1 MLAFPT
7 YLMGAG
13 FKLSGCT
20 FLGINYYYYIGKV
33 GTGHKMMDPG
43 SARYSVLR
51 FSLHNKIR
59 SAAFDVTTCQSN
71 LAEQGPT
78 G

>member
-1 MLAFPT
+1 
-7 YLMGAG
+7 MGAG

-59 SAAFDVTTCQSN
+59 SAEFDVTACHVPTHPYFALC
-71 LAEQGPT
+71 LASLV
-78 G
+78 